1 MPSTTAVIDKLAY
14 GGNGVCRIEGKVCF
28 VPYSCPGDQ
37 LRLRLTSQKKSYST
51 AEISEILESSA
62 ARTVP
67 PCPIFGVCGGC
78 SWQHVHYPLQL
89 EQKRQIFAE
98 TLWRGARVPAELIA
112 ETIASPLEYGYR
124 SRVQFKVS
132 TKSGRLR
139 IGFYR
144 NGSHIVEDAESGC
157 LVALPI
163 INEIMGCFRS
173 LLEDHA
179 EAGMIEQISIDTGV
193 QGAVA
198 IVHCSGSDLP
208 RLRTFLKDRITEL
221 EACSGLYLQSGQKA
235 GLEKLW
241 GHSEISYFMPRPDP
255 ADEPCLLSYSPGG
268 FAQVNQTQNVAI
280 LSIITTFADFRS
292 TEKLLDLY
300 CGNGN
305 FTIPLAGQV
314 ASALGIEGSEVSIHS
329 ANANKT
335 RNAAHNV
342 QFICNDVRNALQE
355 LVSAGER
362 FDVVLLDP
370 PRNGAGEVVAD
381 IAKIAPSKIIYVS
394 CDPSTLA
401 RDCGLL
407 AGQGYRVVRSVP
419 LDMFPQ
425 TYHLESVTLLIKEER
440 G

>member
-1 MPSTTAVIDKLAY
+1 MTSATAVIDKLAY

-28 VPYSCPGDQ
+28 VPFSCPGDQ
-37 LRLRLTSQKKSYST
+37 LRLRLTSQKKSYSL
-51 AEISEILESSA
+51 AEISEILQPSV

-78 SWQHVHYPLQL
+78 SWQHVQYPLQL

-112 ETIASPLEYGYR
+112 ETVASPLQYGYR

-132 TKSGRLR
+132 AGGGNLR

-144 NGSHIVEDAESGC
+144 NGSHSVEDAGQGC
-157 LVALPI
+157 PVAMPI

-173 LLEDHA
+173 ILTDYA
-179 EAGMIEQISIDTGV
+179 DVKYIDQISIDVGV

-198 IVHCSGSDLP
+198 IVHCSGNDLSG
-208 RLRTFLKDRITEL
+208 LRAFLKKRIAEL
-221 EACSGLYLQSGQKA
+221 GSCSGLYLQSGRKD

-241 GHSEISYFMPRPDP
+241 GDAEISYFMPQLNHDLAPYS
-255 ADEPCLLSYSPGG
+255 LSYSPGG
-268 FAQVNQTQNVAI
+268 FAQINQAQNVAI
-280 LSIITTFADFRS
+280 LSIIRTCADFRS
-292 TEKLLDLY
+292 TDNLLDLY

-314 ASALGIEGSEVSIHS
+314 ASALGVEGSEVSIRS

-335 RNAAHNV
+335 RNAIHNV
-342 QFICNDVRNALQE
+342 QFVCNDVRAALRE
-355 LVSAGER
+355 LVSARQR

-381 IAKIAPSKIIYVS
+381 IAELAPSRIIYVS

-407 AGQGYRVVRSVP
+407 AVQGYSVVRSVP

-425 TYHLESVTLLIKEER
+425 TYHLESVTVLIKE
-440 G
+440 